1 MLADSRDLSACTA
14 VFFRALFKSITEPW
28 PKARLVMETLFYLKE
43 TTLDNF
49 TLQSDMKET
58 IMEKTEKYVMRE
70 NRARVLLQQLREA
83 GRQTFLLTN
92 SDYRYTDVRRF
103 SICLYRWEK
112 WTPAKLA
119 GIRSVQPLGDVQAQS
134 DQVSDDW
141 IKWVSLH

>member
-1 MLADSRDLSACTA
+1 
-14 VFFRALFKSITEPW
+14 
-28 PKARLVMETLFYLKE
+28 METLFYLKE

-103 SICLYRWEK
+103 SICLYR
-112 WTPAKLA
+112 
-119 GIRSVQPLGDVQAQS
+119 
-134 DQVSDDW
+134 
-141 IKWVSLH
+141 